1 MILIVGCC
9 EYIHTKNLKDY
20 LSEHSEWYSCLG
32 VVHISGTFNDKLLV
46 AILLS
51 VSCERLPLPTP
62 IVSLFSPST
71 GETSDL
77 LLQCA
82 TEFAESRIFS
92 RNVVASQ
99 VQPKLVNAY
108 FTSLVETKV
117 VANQLVFSTI
127 LETVQNETALAGTF
141 NSKPHIDVYPLPEN
155 IRCLYMAALPGF
167 LLVERWLVNSCLID
181 SGLSE
186 RKYESKAAAN
196 DSVIAENSHA
206 DDCFNLLRE
215 STESA
220 FSDPLNT
227 FLQECA

>member
-9 EYIHTKNLKDY
+9 EYVHTKTMKDY
-20 LSEHSEWYSCLG
+20 LSEHNEWYSCLG

-51 VSCERLPLPTP
+51 VSCERLPLPMP

-77 LLQCA
+77 LFHCA
-82 TEFAESRIFS
+82 TEFVESRIFS

-108 FTSLVETKV
+108 FTSLIETNV
-117 VANQLVFSTI
+117 VANQLVFSTS
-127 LETVQNETALAGTF
+127 LETVQNENALAGTF

-155 IRCLYMAALPGF
+155 SRCLYMAALPGF
-167 LLVERWLVNSCLID
+167 WLVERCLVNSCLID

-186 RKYESKAAAN
+186 RKHKSKAAAN
-196 DSVIAENSHA
+196 DSLFAENSHA
-206 DDCFNLLRE
+206 DDCFNLLRVG
-215 STESA
+215 TDLA
-220 FSDPLNT
+220 FSEPLNT